1 MVPEHELPRMR
12 FEVDLPEEI
21 AHVEAPCAVPHQRQ
35 REGERESGQLNRSIS
50 LGFKG
55 DR

>member
-1 MVPEHELPRMR
+1 MR

-21 AHVEAPCAVPHQRQ
+21 ARIEAPCAVPHQRQ
-35 REGERESGQLNRSIS
+35 REGERESRHPNRSIS
-50 LGFKG
+50 LGFEG